1 MSRVLVV
8 NCYSTCRQ
16 FRGNCL
22 QIVVWLTL
30 LIVQPWKT
38 LKHGSIFLRML
49 ESVCNKAIGTHLL
62 TQYRQLLLRWSSDV
76 TLFFL
81 LVSVVV
87 LVASESCLHFVIGVQ
102 YYLKT
107 GTCKFGATCKYH
119 HPRDKAG
126 STGRV
131 HLNVLGLPLRQVGG
145 F

>member
-1 MSRVLVV
+1 MLCHERVRVS
-8 NCYSTCRQ
+8 CC
-16 FRGNCL
+16 
-22 QIVVWLTL
+22 WL
-30 LIVQPWKT
+30 
-38 LKHGSIFLRML
+38 
-49 ESVCNKAIGTHLL
+49 
-62 TQYRQLLLRWSSDV
+62 
-76 TLFFL
+76 
-81 LVSVVV
+81 SVVV